1 MKFQLFETGSIVFHR
16 CESRLGIIVDKNPAQ
31 PWIDVLWFDTGEV
44 DPEPKN
50 LLQIIE
56 ANDAND

>member
-16 CESRLGIIVDKNPAQ
+16 HENRLGVVVDKNPAT
-31 PWIDVLWFDTGEV
+31 PWIDVMWFDTGDV
-44 DPEPKN
+44 DCEPKN

-56 ANDAND
+56 AKDG

>member
-1 MKFQLFETGSIVFHR
+1 MKNQLFETGSLVFHR
-16 CESRLGIIVDKNPAQ
+16 FEKSLGVVVDKNPAT

-44 DPEPKN
+44 EPEPKN

-56 ANDAND
+56 AKDG

>member
-16 CESRLGIIVDKNPAQ
+16 HENRLGAVVDKNPAT
-31 PWIDVLWFDTGEV
+31 PFIDVLFFDTGTV
-44 DPEPKN
+44 DREPKN

-56 ANDAND
+56 TKDG